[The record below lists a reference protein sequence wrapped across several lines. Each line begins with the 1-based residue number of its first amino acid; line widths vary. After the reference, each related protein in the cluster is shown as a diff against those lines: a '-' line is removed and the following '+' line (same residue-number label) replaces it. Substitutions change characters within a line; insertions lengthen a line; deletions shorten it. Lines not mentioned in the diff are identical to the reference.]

1 VVRTQ
6 HASTGSG
13 GLWALI
19 LIFVLLISLIVV
31 FSQQILASLGN
42 PNSLGSVILFLAAI
56 ILPLILLGIIIYQI
70 SRLVQ
75 ERRTSRPG
83 SLLKTKLLLFFAL
96 IALLSSIPQAL
107 LSVSFINS
115 TISFWT
121 EAGIGT
127 ALKGGVGISLDYF
140 QGVVGSLESFSK
152 SSTLNTLL
160 RDLGRNNDRLWRN
173 LQDANSN
180 VHFVQVFDEEGK
192 EILFKGNPAAR
203 LPDVSLI
210 AGAEGRLPKEDRA
223 DLSILRSVSRQSVA
237 GIGYRVVV
245 GAVLSEGFAENAR
258 RLTTSL
264 ETFNQLNRYKRLF
277 QTVLLIFYGFFSFP
291 IFLLSILVSF
301 LLSEELIRPI
311 VNLEDATRRVAEGD
325 YSFRIL
331 TRSGDELSALVGSFN
346 RMIGELSHTRQQI
359 VQAEK
364 IAAWQEI
371 AQRLAHE
378 IKNPLTPIKLSAQRI
393 LKRYQ
398 ANPGEVG
405 PVLEPAVAAIIEEVE
420 NLNKLLGEF
429 REFARLPGPRPEEIN
444 ILQLV
449 EEVTAMYTHLSGG
462 VKIDLSHLKEDI
474 VLSADRNQLKQV
486 FANLLKNGIQAMP
499 AGGTIVVRCDVVAK
513 ENRDYCRI
521 WIEDTGTGIQEEYH
535 DQVFRPYFTTKKDG
549 TGLGLAI
556 VERVVFDHHGSIRFE
571 TQTGLGT
578 TFIIDLPME
587 S

>member
-1 VVRTQ
+1 MRF
-6 HASTGSG
+6 HHSSSGSG

-42 PNSLGSVILFLAAI
+42 PDSQGNIILFLAAI
-56 ILPLILLGIIIYQI
+56 ILPLILLGIIVYQI
-70 SRLVQ
+70 SRLIQ
-75 ERRTSRPG
+75 ERREKRPG
-83 SLLKTKLLLFFAL
+83 SLLKTKLVFFFAL

-107 LSVSFINS
+107 LSVNFINS

-127 ALKGGVGISLDYF
+127 ALKGGLSISLDYF
-140 QGVVGSLESFSK
+140 QGVVGSLESFSE
-152 SSTLNTLL
+152 SSTLTSLL

-173 LQDANSN
+173 VQAVNSN
-180 VHFVQVFDEEGK
+180 VQFLQVFDSQGT
-192 EILFKGNPAAR
+192 EILFKGDPEAR
-203 LPDVSLI
+203 LQDFDILPDT
-210 AGAEGRLPKEDRA
+210 EGILPKEDRA
-223 DLSILRSVSRQSVA
+223 ELSILRSVSRQSVA
-237 GIGYRVVV
+237 GAGYRVVV

-258 RLTTSL
+258 RLTESL
-264 ETFNQLNRYKRLF
+264 ETFNQLNVYKRLF
-277 QTVLLIFYGFFSFP
+277 QTVLLVFYAFFSFP
-291 IFLLSILVSF
+291 IFLLSILASF
-301 LLSEELIRPI
+301 LLTEELIRPI

-346 RMIGELSHTRQQI
+346 RMIAELSHTRQQI

-364 IAAWQEI
+364 ISAWQEI

-398 ANPGEVG
+398 AGPQEIG
-405 PVLEPAVAAIIEEVE
+405 PVLEPAVAAIIEEVD

-429 REFARLPGPRPEEIN
+429 REFARLPGPQPETVN

-449 EEVTAMYTHLSGG
+449 EEVAAMYKHIAGR
-462 VKIDLSHLKEDI
+462 VDIDLSHLKEDI
-474 VLSADRNQLKQV
+474 FLNADRNQLKQV

-499 AGGTIVVRCDVVAK
+499 EGGTILVRCDVVGK

-521 WIEDTGTGIQEEYH
+521 WIEDTGIGIREEYH

-571 TQTGLGT
+571 TQAGLGT

>member
-1 VVRTQ
+1 VRF
-6 HASTGSG
+6 HHSSSGSG

-19 LIFVLLISLIVV
+19 LIFVLLIGLIVV

-42 PNSLGSVILFLAAI
+42 PDSQGNIILFLAAI

-70 SRLVQ
+70 NRLIG
-75 ERRTSRPG
+75 ERREKRPG
-83 SLLKTKLLLFFAL
+83 SLLKTKLVFFFAL

-107 LSVSFINS
+107 LSVNFINS

-121 EAGIGT
+121 EAEIGT
-127 ALKGGVGISLDYF
+127 ALKGGLSISLDYF
-140 QGVVGSLESFSK
+140 QGVVGSLESFSE
-152 SSTLNTLL
+152 SSTLTSLL

-173 LQDANSN
+173 VQAANSN
-180 VHFVQVFDEEGK
+180 VQFLQVFDGQGTEV
-192 EILFKGNPAAR
+192 LFKGNPEAR
-203 LPDVSLI
+203 LQDFDIL
-210 AGAEGRLPKEDRA
+210 ADTEGILPKEDRA
-223 DLSILRSVSRQSVA
+223 ELSILRSVSRQSVA
-237 GIGYRVVV
+237 GAGYRVVV
-245 GAVLSEGFAENAR
+245 GALLSEGFAENAR
-258 RLTTSL
+258 RLTESL
-264 ETFNQLNRYKRLF
+264 ETFNQLNVYKRLF
-277 QTVLLIFYGFFSFP
+277 QTVLLVFYAFFSFP

-301 LLSEELIRPI
+301 LLTEELIRPI

-331 TRSGDELSALVGSFN
+331 TRSGDELSTLVGSFN
-346 RMIGELSHTRQQI
+346 RMIAELSHTRQQI

-364 IAAWQEI
+364 ISAWQEI

-398 ANPGEVG
+398 AGPLEIG
-405 PVLEPAVAAIIEEVE
+405 PVLEPAVAAIIEEVD

-429 REFARLPGPRPEEIN
+429 REFARLPGPQPETVN

-449 EEVTAMYTHLSGG
+449 EEVAAMYKHIAGR
-462 VKIDLSHLKEDI
+462 VDIDLSHLKEDI
-474 VLSADRNQLKQV
+474 FLNADRNQLKQV

-499 AGGTIVVRCDVVAK
+499 GGGTILVRCDVVGK

-521 WIEDTGTGIQEEYH
+521 WIEDTGTGIREEYH

-571 TQTGLGT
+571 TQAGLGT